1 MSGKRGKH
9 KRLHLGII
17 LEAEEADNERSSL
30 IFKVS
35 CVTGGGPCFGDR
47 LLIRICILVSSYLR

>member
-17 LEAEEADNERSSL
+17 LEAEEADNARSSL
-30 IFKVS
+30 IFSVS
-35 CVTGGGPCFGDR
+35 GGPCFGDR
-47 LLIRICILVSSYLR
+47 LLIRSCILVSSYLR